1 VKTPSTS
8 TSASSRMS
16 QATSIATPESLMSK
30 GSGGDSWS
38 AESEMELALEVVNH
52 LPADVADRLIDRL
65 RATEAARCSAEERCA
80 ALINAMEAAASQ
92 PESPQLG
99 QGAAA
104 ERELAGTDDLTPG
117 RSRCF
122 SCRFLFLGL
131 ALAVALAVICIPWLL
146 FAPMPQAAK
155 TGASPSEGE
164 LAASAVSASPVVNL
178 SSGGAIPLDVNSTG
192 PSDAVAKRVDEAS
205 ADHEH
210 QICQAALQ
218 EVREDVR
225 ILNQTRWQL
234 EERYNKVLEDMSSWV
249 AFLRNSPGFFG
260 EKASEKKE
268 TYEEARQLEDT
279 CIEAARP
286 GWNALRRLAPVR
298 KGREQSDDRR
308 ALDEEV
314 DMEVAAEGAGALRE
328 AHSQGNP
335 EAEK

>member
-80 ALINAMEAAASQ
+80 VLIAAMEAAASQ
-92 PESPQLG
+92 PERPQPG
-99 QGAAA
+99 QGAA
-104 ERELAGTDDLTPG
+104 EKEPAGTDDSTRG

-122 SCRFLFLGL
+122 SRRLLLLGL
-131 ALAVALAVICIPWLL
+131 ALAAALGVICILWLL
-146 FAPMPQAAK
+146 LSPMPQAAK

-164 LAASAVSASPVVNL
+164 LAASAVTASPVVNL
-178 SSGGAIPLDVNSTG
+178 SSEGAIPLDVNIAGS
-192 PSDAVAKRVDEAS
+192 SDAVATRVEEAS
-205 ADHEH
+205 ADLEH

-298 KGREQSDDRR
+298 KGRERSDDRR

-314 DMEVAAEGAGALRE
+314 DMEVAAEGAGALRQ